1 MPQQVRVYMVFF
13 RYAREMC
20 ILDCIF
26 SSTIQTHHFQ
36 FDACITSI
44 YNIDNSSEPRQF
56 ECKCVAIYIR
66 EEEAKRIPNNRY
78 RNHVYMND
86 DIFVNFFGEKPH
98 RDETLAES
106 RWGLNR
112 VTEK

>member
-1 MPQQVRVYMVFF
+1 MITPCSQKKPVSRGKILKNRRFV
-13 RYAREMC
+13 EKIC
-20 ILDCIF
+20 I
-26 SSTIQTHHFQ
+26 Q
-36 FDACITSI
+36 FDEYRNFI
-44 YNIDNSSEPRQF
+44 YNMCSYSEPRQF

-86 DIFVNFFGEKPH
+86 HIFVNFFGEKPH

-106 RWGLNR
+106 GWGLNR

>member
-1 MPQQVRVYMVFF
+1 MKKSVFSLTNIEISSIICVAVY
-13 RYAREMC
+13 
-20 ILDCIF
+20 
-26 SSTIQTHHFQ
+26 
-36 FDACITSI
+36 
-44 YNIDNSSEPRQF
+44 SESRQF